1 MALCAAFFRF
11 MTAAASMSCASTER
25 VGFLEEETNE
35 DLGEASG
42 EDGEEIEDDVDA
54 LEGFRGS
61 CSVCWEEVREVTPMV
76 WTGDKLPHLV
86 SLLCDGDHMSLSGSW
101 QILLVSSLQACINA
115 SIQQHSNGKA
125 GTY

>member
-11 MTAAASMSCASTER
+11 MTAAASVSCASIER

-54 LEGFRGS
+54 
-61 CSVCWEEVREVTPMV
+61 MV

-101 QILLVSSLQACINA
+101 QILLVSSFAGMHQCINTA
-115 SIQQHSNGKA
+115 TQQW
-125 GTY
+125 

>member
-11 MTAAASMSCASTER
+11 MTAAASVSCASIER

-101 QILLVSSLQACINA
+101 QILLVSSFAGMHQCINTA
-115 SIQQHSNGKA
+115 TQQW
-125 GTY
+125 